1 MRVICRNSRTGG
13 CFMNIRKMAA
23 AAVSTV
29 IAATMISSAVSAD
42 FKVTGAAVDDKGM
55 ELVMVT
61 PGSWMPIVYNDGS
74 RNSTVADDANKAV
87 IDYGIDWTKAASIEV
102 VFHITEETRP
112 DWDGMMGGAV
122 ILSSN
127 SKDDDSHNWPKK
139 EFYGVTDAELDID
152 TRDANKE
159 LSVQPIGD
167 YTYKITCPI
176 DDTNSVVDDSVL
188 VQISFSDYSTAA
200 WWEAQVD
207 SMSVLASDGST
218 IIKWDGLTGE
228 AEVNSSAVSAETDAG
243 NAPADDEDTSAD
255 GAKGSPDTGIPDVVA
270 AAGIGIIAAGA
281 AAIAKKRK

>member
-1 MRVICRNSRTGG
+1 MNSK
-13 CFMNIRKMAA
+13 KMTA
-23 AAVSTV
+23 AAVSAV

-42 FKVTGAAVDDKGM
+42 FKVTGAAVDDSGM

-112 DWDGMMGGAV
+112 DWDGMMWGAV

-139 EFYGVTDAELDID
+139 EFYGITDAELDID
-152 TRDANKE
+152 TRDPDKE
-159 LSVQPIGD
+159 LNVQPLGD
-167 YTYKITCPI
+167 YSYKITCPI

-207 SMSVLASDGST
+207 SMSVLAADGSK
-218 IIKWDGLTGE
+218 IIEWDGLTGE
-228 AEVNSSAVSAETDAG
+228 AQVYSSAVSAETDAD
-243 NAPADDEDTSAD
+243 NAAAEDADAAPD

-270 AAGIGIIAAGA
+270 AAGIGILAAGA